1 MSERSVLVACIKSRE
16 AWDSVKAADAG
27 DDFSEQG
34 KVVLEAIGAYYDT
47 DPATQTVDGAILAAN
62 VARKFTAPKHK
73 TMFTEL
79 VNGLCTNSDGV
90 SPPNVVADLIAMRK
104 DVAGN
109 KLASALISN
118 KMKDVDALL
127 LDYQR
132 WQVAECASSSDGVA
146 KQVPVMRGANLQA
159 LVAKDKEEG
168 LIPILPRA
176 LNDHLRGGLRR
187 GHHVIVFAQPE
198 IGKTLFVI
206 NAVSGFLKAGLTVL
220 YIGNEEPVE
229 DLIMRTVGRLAGMT
243 IDEIEAD
250 PERAEALARER
261 GYDNIIF
268 APLSPG
274 SPQVIEALTK
284 EYAPDVVVL
293 DQLRNLDLGEANYT
307 VKLEKAATSARNL
320 AKRYRV
326 VVLSVTQAGDSASN
340 KDVLDKGDVDYSNTG
355 IPAQADVMIGIGASV
370 QSLEANRRVLT
381 LCKNKR
387 SGSHAIIPVMVDVA
401 YNRIRGV

>member
-16 AWDSVKAADAG
+16 AWDSVTKADAG

-34 KVVLEAIGAYYDT
+34 KVVLDAVTSYYNNDN
-47 DPATQTVDGAILAAN
+47 DAQAVDGELLATS
-62 VARKFTAPKHK
+62 VARKYSNPKHK
-73 TMFTEL
+73 KLFTEL
-79 VNGLCTNSDGV
+79 VAGLAAETV
-90 SPPNVVADLIAMRK
+90 SAPNVITDLMAMRRE
-104 DVAGN
+104 VAGN
-109 KLASALISN
+109 KLASALMGGKPDKIN
-118 KMKDVDALL
+118 DLL
-127 LDYQR
+127 ADYQR
-132 WQVAECASSSDGVA
+132 WSVAAEASDADAVT
-146 KQVPVMRGANLQA
+146 KLIPVMRGAGLA
-159 LVAKDKEEG
+159 ELVAKEKEEG

-198 IGKTLFVI
+198 IGKTMFVI

-220 YIGNEEPVE
+220 YVGNEEPVE
-229 DLIMRTVGRLAGMT
+229 DLIMRTVGRLSGMT
-243 IDEIEAD
+243 IAEIEAD
-250 PERAEALARER
+250 PERAEGLARER

-274 SPQVIEALTK
+274 QPPVIEALVR
-284 EYAPDVVVL
+284 EYSPDVVVL
-293 DQLRNLDLGEANYT
+293 DQLRNLDMGEQNYT
-307 VKLEKAATSARNL
+307 VKLEKAATAARNI

-387 SGSHAIIPVMVDVA
+387 SGSHAIIPVTVDVA
-401 YNRIRGV
+401 YNKIIGG

>member
-1 MSERSVLVACIKSRE
+1 MSERTVLVACIKSRA
-16 AWDSVKAADAG
+16 AWDSVQKEGAA

-34 KVVLEAIGAYYDT
+34 RVVLDAVTEYYNNDSAAQVT
-47 DPATQTVDGAILAAN
+47 DPEILAAS
-62 VARKFTAPKHK
+62 VSRKYSNPKHK
-73 TMFTEL
+73 KLFSEL
-79 VNGLCTNSDGV
+79 IAGLAAETV
-90 SPPNVVADLIAMRK
+90 SPPNVVSDLLHMRK
-104 DVAGN
+104 EVAGN
-109 KLASALISN
+109 KLASALLGSRSTDI
-118 KMKDVDALL
+118 DALL
-127 LDYQR
+127 ADYQR
-132 WQVAECASSSDGVA
+132 WSVAAAAASSDAVV
-146 KQVPVMRGANLQA
+146 KTIPVMRGVDLSE
-159 LVAKDKEEG
+159 LVAKEREEG

-198 IGKTLFVI
+198 IGKTMFVI

-220 YIGNEEPVE
+220 YVGNEEPVE
-229 DLIMRTVGRLAGMT
+229 DLIMRTVGRLSGMT
-243 IDEIEAD
+243 IAEIEAD
-250 PERAEALARER
+250 PSRAEKLARER

-274 SPQVIEALTK
+274 APPVIESLVR
-284 EYAPDVVVL
+284 EYKPDVVVL
-293 DQLRNLDLGEANYT
+293 DQLRNLDLGEQNYT
-307 VKLEKAATSARNL
+307 VKLEKAATAARNI

-387 SGSHAIIPVMVDVA
+387 SGSHAIIPVTVEVA
-401 YNRIRGV
+401 YNRIRGAQ

>member
-1 MSERSVLVACIKSRE
+1 MSERTVLVACIKSRA
-16 AWDSVKAADAG
+16 AWDSVQKEGAA

-34 KVVLEAIGAYYDT
+34 RVVLDAVTEYYNNDSAAQVT
-47 DPATQTVDGAILAAN
+47 DPEILAAS
-62 VARKFTAPKHK
+62 VSRKYSNPKHK
-73 TMFTEL
+73 KLFSEL
-79 VNGLCTNSDGV
+79 IAGLAAETV
-90 SPPNVVADLIAMRK
+90 SPPNVVSDLLHMRK
-104 DVAGN
+104 EVAGN
-109 KLASALISN
+109 KLASALLGSRSTDI
-118 KMKDVDALL
+118 DALL
-127 LDYQR
+127 ADYQR
-132 WQVAECASSSDGVA
+132 WSVAAAAASSDAVV
-146 KQVPVMRGANLQA
+146 KTIPVMRGADLSE
-159 LVAKDKEEG
+159 LVAKEREEG

-198 IGKTLFVI
+198 IGKTMFVI
-206 NAVSGFLKAGLTVL
+206 NAVAGFLKAGLTVL
-220 YIGNEEPVE
+220 YVGNEEPVE
-229 DLIMRTVGRLAGMT
+229 DLIMRTVGRLSGMT
-243 IDEIEAD
+243 IAEIEAD
-250 PERAEALARER
+250 PSRAEKLARER

-274 SPQVIEALTK
+274 APPVIESLVR
-284 EYAPDVVVL
+284 EYKPDVVVL
-293 DQLRNLDLGEANYT
+293 DQLRNLDLGEQNYT
-307 VKLEKAATSARNL
+307 VKLEKAATAARNI

-387 SGSHAIIPVMVDVA
+387 SGSHAIIPVTVEVA
-401 YNRIRGV
+401 YNRIRGAQ

>member
-1 MSERSVLVACIKSRE
+1 MSERSVLVACMRSRE
-16 AWDSVKAADAG
+16 AWDTVHKAEAG

-34 KVVLEAIGAYYDT
+34 KVVLEGITAYYTADPKAVAVDT
-47 DPATQTVDGAILAAN
+47 EILAN
-62 VARKFTAPKHK
+62 SVSRKFTVPKHRK
-73 TMFTEL
+73 MFSEL
-79 VNGLCTNSDGV
+79 ITNLANEEV
-90 SPPNVVADLIAMRK
+90 SPPNVVNNLIQMRK
-104 DVAGN
+104 EVAGN
-109 KLASALISN
+109 KLASALIGN
-118 KMKDVDALL
+118 KQNDIPNLMA
-127 LDYQR
+127 DYQR
-132 WQVAECASSSDGVA
+132 WQVAEEASSSDGVA
-146 KQVPVMRGANLQA
+146 KLVPVMRGANLTE
-159 LVAKDKEEG
+159 LVAKELEEG

-176 LNDHLRGGLRR
+176 LNEHLRGGLRR

-198 IGKTLFVI
+198 IGKTMFVI

-229 DLIMRTVGRLAGMT
+229 DLIMRTVGRLSGMT
-243 IDEIEAD
+243 IDEIETNPD
-250 PERAEALARER
+250 RAEQLARER

-274 SPQVIEALTK
+274 QPPVIEALVR
-284 EYAPDVVVL
+284 EYEPDVVVL
-293 DQLRNLDLGEANYT
+293 DQLRNLDLGEQNYT
-307 VKLEKAATSARNL
+307 VKLEKAATAARNI

-387 SGSHAIIPVMVDVA
+387 SGSHAIIPVVVEVA
-401 YNRIRGV
+401 YNRIKGV

>member
-1 MSERSVLVACIKSRE
+1 MSERSVLVACIKSRK
-16 AWDSVKAADAG
+16 AWESVHKENAG

-34 KVVLEAIGAYYDT
+34 RVVLGAIAEYYNNDPEATST
-47 DPATQTVDGAILAAN
+47 DGSILAAS
-62 VARKFTAPKHK
+62 VARQYNNPKHK
-73 TMFTEL
+73 KLFSEL
-79 VNGLCTNSDGV
+79 IEGLAGETV
-90 SPPNVVADLIAMRK
+90 SPPNVISDLLHMRK

-109 KLASALISN
+109 KLASALMGSTKADI
-118 KMKDVDALL
+118 DALVA
-127 LDYQR
+127 DYQR
-132 WQVAECASSSDGVA
+132 WSVAAAAASSDAVA
-146 KQVPVMRGANLQA
+146 KAIPVMRSANLA
-159 LVAKDKEEG
+159 ELVAKEREEG

-198 IGKTLFVI
+198 IGKTMFVI
-206 NAVSGFLKAGLTVL
+206 NAVSGFLRAGLTVL
-220 YIGNEEPVE
+220 YVGNEEPVE
-229 DLIMRTVGRLAGMT
+229 DLIMRTVGRLSGMT
-243 IDEIEAD
+243 IGEIEAD
-250 PERAEALARER
+250 PARAEARARDK

-274 SPQVIEALTK
+274 SPPVIESLVR
-284 EYAPDVVVL
+284 EYKPDVVVL
-293 DQLRNLDLGEANYT
+293 DQLRNLDLGEQNYT
-307 VKLEKAATSARNL
+307 VKLEKAATAARNI

-387 SGSHAIIPVMVDVA
+387 SGSHAIIPVTVEVA
-401 YNRIRGV
+401 YNRMRGE